1 MSRFVDR
8 FVMIRAGLH
17 LRHGVALVLLLGL
30 LAPISE
36 LRAQT
41 YGGRDFDYPA
51 TRQGVTRSQLVPRAQ
66 TAVPTSRE
74 SAVPGRALPGRAY
87 PGRVGRV
94 ETGRPGRPPRYP
106 GRGGGWGPAAAGIGA
121 GIIGGIILDQAARR
135 PVYDPY
141 EPEPALPRRPR
152 RPIILDGDDLDEPLL
167 RHPRR
172 PTPVRAAA
180 PARQAPPPA
189 QTARPAPGQPR
200 IIVPAASERRF
211 VADEIL
217 VELAPNAQADAV
229 LRRHRATL
237 MSSRRFDLA
246 GVTII
251 RARLNDGR
259 SARVVLSQM
268 AGDARIASAQPN
280 YLYTLQQD
288 VPKPDAPKEEAAKA
302 APESA
307 SAANEPAASP
317 PAKVEDTGPVLAAP
331 PIIAPPDLPPVAPLA
346 SVAPKRELQPQ
357 YVVETLHFDAIHK
370 LARGDKIRVAVIDSG
385 ADLTHPELQGV
396 LAGSFDAV
404 GGDTAPHAHG
414 TAMAGAIMAQAQLQ
428 GVAPAARLLAARAFS
443 GNSAPASANGTT
455 YHILSALDWAAGEGA
470 RVVNLSFAGPQDR
483 LLSRSLAGAKSKG
496 IVAVA
501 AAGNGGANA
510 APLYPGADPNVIA
523 VTATDAQDKP
533 FAQANRGS
541 YIAVAAPGVDV
552 LAAEPEGRYAFSSG
566 TSIAAAHVSG
576 LVALLLEKRPD
587 LDLEGVRKLLM
598 DSAIDLGGKGRNPI
612 FGAGRVDAPA
622 ALARALP
629 VSAARP

>member
-8 FVMIRAGLH
+8 FVSIRAGLH
-17 LRHGVALVLLLGL
+17 LRHGAALALLLGL
-30 LAPISE
+30 IASVSE
-36 LRAQT
+36 LSAQT
-41 YGGRDFDYPA
+41 YGGREFDYPA
-51 TRQGVTRSQLVPRAQ
+51 TRQGVTRAQPALRSQ
-66 TAVPTSRE
+66 TAIPTSRE
-74 SAVPGRALPGRAY
+74 SAVPGRAY
-87 PGRVGRV
+87 PGRGGRV

-141 EPEPALPRRPR
+141 EPEPVLPRRPR
-152 RPIILDGDDLDEPLL
+152 RPVILDGDDLDEPVL

-172 PTPVRAAA
+172 PAPVRAAA
-180 PARQAPPPA
+180 PARRAPPPV

-200 IIVPAASERRF
+200 IIVPAGSERRF

-259 SARVVLSQM
+259 SARTVLSQM
-268 AGDARIASAQPN
+268 VGDARVASAQPN

-288 VPKPDAPKEEAAKA
+288 ALRPEAPKDEAAQA
-302 APESA
+302 VPEAA
-307 SAANEPAASP
+307 SAANEPVASLPKPEDAA
-317 PAKVEDTGPVLAAP
+317 PVLATP
-331 PIIAPPDLPPVAPLA
+331 PVIASPELPPVAPLV

-357 YVVETLHFDAIHK
+357 YVAETLHYDAIHK
-370 LARGDKIRVAVIDSG
+370 LARGEKIRVAVIDSG
-385 ADLTHPELQGV
+385 ADLAHPELQGV
-396 LAGSFDAV
+396 LAGNFDAV

-496 IVAVA
+496 MVAVA

-552 LAAEPEGRYAFSSG
+552 LAAEPGGRYAFSSG

-587 LDLEGVRKLLM
+587 LELEGVRKLLM
-598 DSAIDLGGKGRNPI
+598 ESAIDLGGKGRNPI

>member
-1 MSRFVDR
+1 MSRLVDR
-8 FVMIRAGLH
+8 FVMIRAGLR
-17 LRHGVALVLLLGL
+17 LRHGAVLALMLGL
-30 LAPISE
+30 AAPVSG

-41 YGGRDFDYPA
+41 YGARDFDYPA
-51 TRQGVTRSQLVPRAQ
+51 TRQGVTRAQPALRGQ
-66 TAVPTSRE
+66 TAIPTSRE
-74 SAVPGRALPGRAY
+74 SAVPGRAY
-87 PGRVGRV
+87 PGQVGRV

-121 GIIGGIILDQAARR
+121 GIIGGIILDQAMRR

-141 EPEPALPRRPR
+141 EPEPPQPRRPR
-152 RPIILDGDDLDEPLL
+152 RPIILDGDDLDEPVL

-172 PTPVRAAA
+172 PAPARAAA
-180 PARQAPPPA
+180 PVRRTPPPV

-217 VELAPNAQADAV
+217 VELAPNAQAGAV

-259 SARVVLSQM
+259 SARTVLSQM

-280 YLYTLQQD
+280 YLYALQQD
-288 VPKPDAPKEEAAKA
+288 APKLEVPKEEAEKA

-317 PAKVEDTGPVLAAP
+317 PAKVEEVAPVLAAP
-331 PIIAPPDLPPVAPLA
+331 SVIAPPDLPPVAPLA

-357 YVVETLHFDAIHK
+357 YVAETLHYDTIHK

-385 ADLTHPELQGV
+385 ADLAHPELQGV

-404 GGDTAPHAHG
+404 GGDAAPHAHG
-414 TAMAGAIMAQAQLQ
+414 TAMAGAILAQAQLQ

-483 LLSRSLAGAKSKG
+483 LLSRSLAGAKTKG
-496 IVAVA
+496 IIAVA

-533 FAQANRGS
+533 FAQANRGN

-587 LDLEGVRKLLM
+587 LELEGVRKLLM
-598 DSAIDLGGKGRNPI
+598 ESAIDLGGKGRSPI